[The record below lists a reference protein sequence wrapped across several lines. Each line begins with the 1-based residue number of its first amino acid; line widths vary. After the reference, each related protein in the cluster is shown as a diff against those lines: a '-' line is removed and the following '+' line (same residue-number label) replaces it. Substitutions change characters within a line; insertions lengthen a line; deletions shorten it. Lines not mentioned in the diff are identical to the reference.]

1 MSALTVAL
9 TVLTVARVTRLL
21 TADRILD
28 RPRIWIMERFGPDSM
43 TAYFVTCPWC
53 MSMYVG
59 AAGAGAWWAWG
70 ETMGYQ
76 AVTLALAAS
85 YVSGWLATREGD

>member
-9 TVLTVARVTRLL
+9 TVLAVARVTRLL

-28 RPRIWIMERFGPDSM
+28 RPRIAIMEQFGPDSM
-43 TAYFVTCPWC
+43 TAYWVTCPWC
-53 MSMYVG
+53 MSIYVG
-59 AAGAGAWWAWG
+59 AAGAGAWAAWG
-70 ETMGYQ
+70 TTTAYQ

-85 YVSGWLATREGD
+85 HVTGWLATREDA